1 MEAVSDDGVRVL
13 GHTGRVGEAAV
24 TAESGPTVRLRAHPA
39 QCAISSAPEAPV
51 SRSRTLRGVLA
62 IGAASLVLAACTS
75 ASADPVATVDG
86 VEVPRALLEGWVRTA
101 TDANADVDAVGLQ
114 ADLLSRVIQ
123 QRVIDGLLVERGLTV
138 DPALIAEIRES
149 ITAQV
154 GGALSL
160 EATLVDIGFPQDYFD
175 DVFLAVEASIDTL
188 ILSLVD
194 GRTLETRTARH
205 ILVDT
210 VEEADEIF
218 ALLQDGA
225 DFAELAIERS
235 ADPGSGAQGGDLG
248 PQQRGTFVPP
258 FEEAVWSGRIGTV
271 LAPVES
277 EFGFHIIE
285 VTAIDTTPASELG
298 SQERRGLA
306 GAELKEVVTAAFQ
319 AAAVTIDPTIGV
331 WDPLTGAITPAS

>member
-1 MEAVSDDGVRVL
+1 M
-13 GHTGRVGEAAV
+13 
-24 TAESGPTVRLRAHPA
+24 
-39 QCAISSAPEAPV
+39 
-51 SRSRTLRGVLA
+51 SRSRTLRGMLA

-101 TDANADVDAVGLQ
+101 TDANGEVDAVGLQ

-123 QRVIDGLLVERGLTV
+123 QRIVDGLLAERGLTV
-138 DPALIAEIRES
+138 DPVLLEEIRASIIAE
-149 ITAQV
+149 V
-154 GGALSL
+154 GGATEL
-160 EATLVDIGFPQDYFD
+160 EATLIDIGFPQVYFD
-175 DVFLAVEASIDTL
+175 DVFLATEASIQTL
-188 ILSLVD
+188 IFSLVD
-194 GRTLETRTARH
+194 GRSLETRTARH

-210 VEEADEIF
+210 AEEADEIF

-277 EFGFHIIE
+277 EFGFHVIE
-285 VTAIDTTPASELG
+285 VTAIDTKPASELS

-306 GAELKEVVTAAFQ
+306 GAELQEVVTAAFQ
-319 AAAVTIDPTIGV
+319 AAAVTVDPTIGV